1 VTAYETT
8 MPARLTP
15 GSKTLDREVDLPPDG
30 TTIPYGV
37 HGAVAEH
44 YHSRPSTPLPTTIDH
59 LVAAVAACL
68 IGTFGG
74 SLLRARVPVTP
85 AEALSGVATGEV
97 RSGED
102 DVLRL
107 RRITVA
113 YTLELDEEHRAAAE
127 EVHAAHA
134 ARCPNA
140 RSVSDAIEVVTTL
153 EIVPPAAA

>member
-8 MPARLTP
+8 MPVRLTP
-15 GSKTLDREVDLPPDG
+15 DSKTLDREVDLPPDG
-30 TTIPYGV
+30 RTLHFGV

-44 YHSRPSTPLPTTIDH
+44 YRSRPSDPKPTTIDY
-59 LVAAVAACL
+59 LVASVAGCL

-74 SLLRARVPVTP
+74 SLLRARVPVRP
-85 AEALSGVATGEV
+85 AQALRGIATGEV
-97 RSGED
+97 SSD
-102 DVLRL
+102 DDNVLHL

-140 RSVSDAIEVVTTL
+140 RSVSDAIDVVTTL
-153 EIVPPAAA
+153 EIVQPVAA